1 LGGRTRVGKRD
12 TDRPPTTRRGAFAL
26 AARAVVHAAALAVA
40 GLVVVAAG
48 QPLFAEDSWWHLGM
62 GEVYTASGPWLD
74 ADPFLFT
81 APGPPAPAA
90 WLSDLA
96 LFGVERAFGFRGL
109 RIAHALVAAAIL
121 AAAWWGLRR
130 AGGSSEFASLG
141 TELFAALAAYR
152 LFQLRPDLFT
162 ILATLLLVGL
172 LIREGELPSWRRVI
186 AAAGLFALWAN
197 AHGGFVL
204 GLGLLAAAPLGLAL
218 AGALQPAQRT
228 RHLRRARRLAA
239 ALALACLASL
249 ANPTGIGSHRLYFD
263 AGSETPELALV
274 ADEWAPV
281 RLFQLPVP
289 SLPPSPLAWGV
300 VWCLLV
306 LTPCVV
312 LRHARARGRGETS
325 PVAEPL
331 DPALVAIAAASLA
344 AMLSAVRLLW
354 LGIFPLLVVARCAR
368 ALGLLSPAR
377 RSWSGAAA
385 VAATLLAAGFLR
397 FGDWP
402 MISQGIQPARYG
414 EPYPAVKYDAHA
426 VWFLRDAGLE
436 GNLWSD
442 YSSGN
447 FLGFWLAPRMRVFV
461 NGSLNVPSQVM
472 EDRLAI
478 LERRGSRPGE
488 RFVDLLDRYRIDVFF
503 GTGVPSLS
511 PTARRE
517 LATTAHLER
526 TTGWIPV
533 FRNAGS
539 AVYLRDDERNRAN
552 RQRVADHYA
561 REGVPFDP
569 ERGFDPE
576 RVIRES
582 LRWAVDHGLAPLG
595 LATLEAAARELDPG
609 RRRAAQERLASI
621 HALLGLYEGSAAIDR
636 RLLRADPGSIRGW
649 RRLVW
654 SLLHQGRGAE
664 AREAAERLRVIA
676 PADDG
681 LSQLLV
687 QSALRYETL
696 AEDEAAALVALLPVF
711 ATPQLPGILAGFR
724 EPEAR
729 PRRP

>member
-1 LGGRTRVGKRD
+1 ML
-12 TDRPPTTRRGAFAL
+12 
-26 AARAVVHAAALAVA
+26 
-40 GLVVVAAG
+40 AAG

-62 GEVYTASGPWLD
+62 GEIYTASGPWLD

-90 WLSDLA
+90 WLSDVA
-96 LFGVERAFGFRGL
+96 LYGVERAFGFRGL
-109 RIAHALVAAAIL
+109 RVAHALVAAAIL
-121 AAAWWGLRR
+121 AAAWRGLRR
-130 AGGSSEFASLG
+130 AGGSSAFASLG

-172 LIREGELPSWRRVI
+172 LIRDGEIPSWRRVI
-186 AAAGLFALWAN
+186 AAVGLFALWAN

-218 AGALQPAQRT
+218 AAALRPTQRT
-228 RHLRRARRLAA
+228 RHLMRARRLAA

-249 ANPTGIGSHRLYFD
+249 ANPAGLGPHRLYFA

-274 ADEWAPV
+274 VDEWAPL
-281 RLFQLPVP
+281 RLFQLPLP

-306 LTPCVV
+306 VTPCVV

-325 PVAEPL
+325 PAAEPL
-331 DPALVAIAAASLA
+331 DPALVAVAAASLA
-344 AMLSAVRLLW
+344 AMLAAVRLLW
-354 LGIFPLLVVARCAR
+354 LGIFPLLVVARSAR
-368 ALGLLSPAR
+368 ALGLLAPTAR

-385 VAATLLAAGFLR
+385 VAATLLVVGFLR

-402 MISQGIQPARYG
+402 MISQGIQRARYG
-414 EPYPAVKYDAHA
+414 EPYPAVKHDAHA

-447 FLGFWLAPRMRVFV
+447 FLGYWLAPRMRVFV

-511 PTARRE
+511 PSARRE
-517 LATTAHLER
+517 LPTTAHLER
-526 TTGWIPV
+526 TSGWILA
-533 FRNAGS
+533 FRNARS

-552 RQRVADHYA
+552 RERVADYYA

-576 RVIRES
+576 RVIRER
-582 LRWAVDHGLAPLG
+582 LDWAVDHGLVPRG
-595 LATLEAAARELDPG
+595 LATLEATARALDPG
-609 RRRAAQERLASI
+609 SRRAAQERLASV
-621 HALLGLYEGSAAIDR
+621 HALLGLYERGAAIDR
-636 RLLRADPGSIRGW
+636 RLLRADPGSITGG

-654 SLLHQGRGAE
+654 SLLRQGRGAE
-664 AREAAERLRVIA
+664 AREAAERLAEIA
-676 PADDG
+676 PADDD

-687 QSALRYETL
+687 EAARRYEAL

-711 ATPQLPGILAGFR
+711 ATSQSLGIFAGFR

-729 PRRP
+729 PRRA